1 MLEVWKSL
9 LNSEADG
16 PHGHAVG
23 EQNIADDVPP
33 HQPLALFLPG
43 KKGCGVHGHAVRP
56 RQEGVLAPPPRH
68 YQGHIEPKY
77 KCEGDG
83 GQLLMAVGTQG
94 LKQLAGLLP
103 LKEDQLKFRL
113 VRVCTETY
121 NKWYTASKT
130 KIDNNEAGQRMLE
143 AI

>member
-83 GQLLMAVGTQG
+83 GQLLMAVGAQG
-94 LKQLAGLLP
+94 LKQLTGLLP
-103 LKEDQLKFRL
+103 LKEGSLSWSEFVKKHLIVNSQQDKDRQKK
-113 VRVCTETY
+113 VESCTF
-121 NKWYTASKT
+121 
-130 KIDNNEAGQRMLE
+130 L
-143 AI
+143 

>member
-16 PHGHAVG
+16 PHSHAVG

-103 LKEDQLKFRL
+103 LKEKHKTIESKLRL
-113 VRVCTETY
+113 LTNGIQPARL
-121 NKWYTASKT
+121 
-130 KIDNNEAGQRMLE
+130 R
-143 AI
+143 